1 MIEELESLLDDFPG
15 AANRA
20 RCFTHILN
28 LVVKSIMK
36 QFDLPLAKK
45 DNITDEV
52 TMELFRL
59 AGNIEEEEVATIQ
72 DSEGSDDEN
81 DNTEGWIDEQLN
93 MSKEELDELEDA
105 IQPVRFLL
113 TKVSHLIINIT

>member
-1 MIEELESLLDDFPG
+1 MIEELESLLDDFLG
-15 AANRA
+15 AANHA

-52 TMELFRL
+52 MMELLRV
-59 AGNIEEEEVATIQ
+59 AGNIEEEEVAMIQ
-72 DSEGSDDEN
+72 DSEGGDDEN
-81 DNTEGWIDEQLN
+81 DNTEGWIDEWLN
-93 MSKEELDELEDA
+93 MSEEELDELEDA
-105 IQPVRFLL
+105 IQPVHFLL

>member
-1 MIEELESLLDDFPG
+1 MIEELEFLLDDFPG
-15 AANRA
+15 AVNRA

-52 TMELFRL
+52 MMELLRL
-59 AGNIEEEEVATIQ
+59 AGDIEEEEVATIQ

-81 DNTEGWIDEQLN
+81 DNTKGWIDERLN
-93 MSKEELDELEDA
+93 MSEEELDELEDA